1 MKQEQKTILFIA
13 IRQGFFSREV
23 LRGVLTLLQA
33 GEGYEVWVV
42 PVIHEKRHLEACLES
57 RQVAGVITRGLDGD
71 LMNLIQEREIP
82 VIAIRGPQTRRGDG
96 ITDLHVDDGA
106 IGGKAGVEFERLN
119 LDYWGFVHWQGVAWS
134 EARKKSFQAYAD
146 ARGASLSVVT
156 LPESERYSWDGVLA
170 IQSWLEKIPKP
181 CGVLACNDEAGV
193 DVLHACKLA
202 GLSVPDQVAVIG
214 VDNDRLL
221 CESTTPALSSIDLFA
236 ADVGKAAARQ
246 MITLLEAD
254 CEMENETHLGQ
265 STMVVRES
273 SHEIDRYLLVY
284 QKALDYIS
292 SHALIGP
299 SVLKVADSCGVSRRG
314 LERAFE
320 KHAGRSPAEVIRE
333 QRLESIFRLL
343 KNQSLNLTNLAQQAG
358 FSDAAGLSNFIKRMT
373 GQAPGSFRQSKD
385 QN

>member
-1 MKQEQKTILFIA
+1 MKQDQQTILYIA

-23 LRGVLTLLQA
+23 LRGVLTILQA
-33 GEGYEVWVV
+33 GDGYEVWVI
-42 PVIHEKRHLEACLES
+42 PVIHEKRHLKACLES
-57 RQVAGVITRGLDGD
+57 REVAGVITRGLDGE
-71 LMNLIQEREIP
+71 LMSVLQDRGIP
-82 VIAIRGPQTRRGDG
+82 VMAIRGPQTKSD
-96 ITDLHVDDGA
+96 DELNHLHVDDEA
-106 IGGKAGVEFERLN
+106 IGGKAGAEFERLN

-134 EARKKSFQAYAD
+134 EARKNSIQAYAD
-146 ARGASLSVVT
+146 ARRARLSVVT
-156 LPESERYSWDGVLA
+156 LSESERHSWDGVLA

-221 CESTTPALSSIDLFA
+221 CESTIPALSSIDLFA
-236 ADVGKAAARQ
+236 ADVGKAAARKLIA
-246 MITLLEAD
+246 MLDSGGELKVD
-254 CEMENETHLGQ
+254 THMGQ
-265 STMVVRES
+265 SAMVVRES

-292 SHALIGP
+292 SHALVGP
-299 SVLKVADSCGVSRRG
+299 SVSKVANACGVSRRG

-320 KHAGRSPAEVIRE
+320 KHSGRSPAEVIRE
-333 QRLESIFRLL
+333 QRLESILRLL
-343 KNQSLNLTNLAQQAG
+343 KNQSLNLANLAQQAG

-373 GQAPGSFRQSKD
+373 GQAPGTFR
-385 QN
+385 